1 MRKVGV
7 KPIRTPMNEHSTPE
21 DLVRQHTC
29 PAINQKIDDELAARV
44 RLYSK
49 AGRDALSRR
58 IEELEHEWDVERLL
72 EANASSLILTGTL
85 LGAAGCRRVPP
96 GAAGCRR
103 WLLVPA
109 VVSGFLLYHALRGW
123 CPPIPIFRRLG
134 VRTRKEIERERYA
147 FKAARCDFDD
157 YVRDESRDTG
167 KLMGGVTS

>member
-96 GAAGCRR
+96 GAAGGCWSPR
-103 WLLVPA
+103 
-109 VVSGFLLYHALRGW
+109 W
-123 CPPIPIFRRLG
+123 CPASCFIMLCAAGAHRYPSSDASACGRGRRSKGSAMPSRQPAATSMTMCGMNPGIPG
-134 VRTRKEIERERYA
+134 
-147 FKAARCDFDD
+147 
-157 YVRDESRDTG
+157 S
-167 KLMGGVTS
+167 